1 MHAHQIHVWIMV
13 NVYQME
19 LVVSHVNVLRVLLVN
34 DAKIKMVAVV
44 NHVKIVVFVLT
55 QVVVHIYANVVPVF
69 KDQIVNKVSLKK
81 FLEY

>member
-1 MHAHQIHVWIMV
+1 MV

-55 QVVVHIYANVVPVF
+55 QVVVHIYANVGPVF

>member
-1 MHAHQIHVWIMV
+1 
-13 NVYQME
+13 ME
-19 LVVSHVNVLRVLLVN
+19 LVVSHVNVLRVLLVK

>member
-1 MHAHQIHVWIMV
+1 
-13 NVYQME
+13 ME

-44 NHVKIVVFVLT
+44 NHVKIVVFVLI